1 MVGKTE
7 TTGWKMKEKFIDNT
21 RCVECKQSESMMML
35 DLKVFFVHV
44 LKLCKNCVVLIF

>member
-1 MVGKTE
+1 METAGGKI
-7 TTGWKMKEKFIDNT
+7 KEKFIDNT
-21 RCVECKQSESMMML
+21 GRVVCKQSESMMML